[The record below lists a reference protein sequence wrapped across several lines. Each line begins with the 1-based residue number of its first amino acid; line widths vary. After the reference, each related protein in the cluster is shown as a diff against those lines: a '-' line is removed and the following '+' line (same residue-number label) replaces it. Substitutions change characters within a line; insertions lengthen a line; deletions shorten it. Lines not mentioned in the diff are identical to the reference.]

1 MKEIKRLVLA
11 LCILLGIAGIFIL
24 YLSWPLLTGT
34 VVILKTQPVDPF
46 DLFRGQYMTINY
58 EISSV
63 ELPEETKEGD
73 DIYVSLKEGDDKIWH
88 AAEVSPNKPES
99 GVFIK
104 GTARDSWRIL
114 TIEYGIEQYFFER
127 NAELPWRD
135 LDVKVKIG
143 SSGQARIVELLQ
155 YGKPINISY
164 RNVSLTS

>member
-1 MKEIKRLVLA
+1 M
-11 LCILLGIAGIFIL
+11 
-24 YLSWPLLTGT
+24 
-34 VVILKTQPVDPF
+34 
-46 DLFRGQYMTINY
+46 
-58 EISSV
+58 
-63 ELPEETKEGD
+63 
-73 DIYVSLKEGDDKIWH
+73 KEGDDKIWH

>member
-1 MKEIKRLVLA
+1 M
-11 LCILLGIAGIFIL
+11 
-24 YLSWPLLTGT
+24 
-34 VVILKTQPVDPF
+34 
-46 DLFRGQYMTINY
+46 FRGQYMTINY

-63 ELPEETKEGD
+63 NLPQNTTEGD
-73 DIYVSLKEGDDKIWH
+73 KIYVSLKEGDDKIWH

>member
-73 DIYVSLKEGDDKIWH
+73 DIYV
-88 AAEVSPNKPES
+88 
-99 GVFIK
+99 
-104 GTARDSWRIL
+104 
-114 TIEYGIEQYFFER
+114 
-127 NAELPWRD
+127 
-135 LDVKVKIG
+135 
-143 SSGQARIVELLQ
+143 
-155 YGKPINISY
+155 
-164 RNVSLTS
+164 